1 MAMTVGERMGWL
13 RAGIGVAMILAPGV
27 ILRVS
32 DRERVTATS
41 SLLLRTIG
49 IRDLALGMGVVAA
62 ARSDRCDELRRWTS
76 MALVSDSL
84 DVTASVLAGRS
95 IGRRDAGAAAGLAV
109 LAVLGD
115 TQVLRG
121 LRARTVAPA
130 PSRDS

>member
-1 MAMTVGERMGWL
+1 MAMSVGERMGWL
-13 RAGIGVAMILAPGV
+13 RAGIGVAMIVAPGV

-32 DRERVTATS
+32 DRERATATS

-49 IRDLALGMGVVAA
+49 IRDLALGLGVVAA
-62 ARSDRCDELRRWTS
+62 ARSERADDLRHWTS

-84 DVTASVLAGRS
+84 DVTASVVAGRS
-95 IGRRDAGAAAGLAV
+95 IGARDAGAAAGLAL

-115 TQVLRG
+115 THVLRG
-121 LRARTVAPA
+121 LRAPTVVPV

>member
-1 MAMTVGERMGWL
+1 MGWL

-32 DRERVTATS
+32 DRRRATPTAM
-41 SLLLRTIG
+41 LLLRTIG

-62 ARSDRCDELRRWTS
+62 ARSDRTDDLRRWTS

-84 DVTASVLAGRS
+84 DVTASVVAGRS
-95 IGRRDAGAAAGLAV
+95 IGVRDATAAAGLAV

-115 TQVLRG
+115 AQVLAG
-121 LRARTVAPA
+121 LRPPVTAVS
-130 PSRDS
+130 PSQES

>member
-13 RAGIGVAMILAPGV
+13 RAGVGVAMILAPGV

-32 DRERVTATS
+32 DRERATATA

-62 ARSDRCDELRRWTS
+62 ARSDRGDELRRWTS

-95 IGRRDAGAAAGLAV
+95 IGRRDAGQPPVSRCSPCSGIPRCSAGFEH
-109 LAVLGD
+109 
-115 TQVLRG
+115 
-121 LRARTVAPA
+121 RTVAPA